1 MEYYKVT
8 FEIMPDTPT
17 NREVLSYIMGD
28 AGFESFVDADNCLE
42 GYIQKTIYNKEQIEN
57 AIEGFPLCDVKI
69 NYYVADAENKDWNYE
84 WEKNG
89 FKPIVIDDLCVIHST
104 MHKDIPKLKYDIT
117 INPKMSFG
125 SGSHETTRQLTKIIL
140 NRDFSGKNVLDMGCG
155 TFILGIASALK
166 GASHITGID
175 IDEFSTQNAEENC
188 ELNNISNYTVVHG
201 DASAID
207 KTQKYDYI
215 FANIHKNI
223 IINDLEKYISA
234 LADNGHILLSGFYT
248 EDADDICKYAEK
260 LGLTN
265 ANSFSENNWAVLE
278 FIKK

>member
-1 MEYYKVT
+1 M
-8 FEIMPDTPT
+8 
-17 NREVLSYIMGD
+17 
-28 AGFESFVDADNCLE
+28 
-42 GYIQKTIYNKEQIEN
+42 
-57 AIEGFPLCDVKI
+57 
-69 NYYVADAENKDWNYE
+69 
-84 WEKNG
+84 
-89 FKPIVIDDLCVIHST
+89 
-104 MHKDIPKLKYDIT
+104 
-117 INPKMSFG
+117 
-125 SGSHETTRQLTKIIL
+125 
-140 NRDFSGKNVLDMGCG
+140 
-155 TFILGIASALK
+155 
-166 GASHITGID
+166 HITGID

-248 EDADDICKYAEK
+248 EDADDICKHAEE

-265 ANSFSENNWAVLE
+265 TNSFSENNWAVLE